1 MKNTR
6 IILASGSP
14 RRKELLE
21 MVGLEFQVMVSNQEE
36 NYSSSKPKEIVKELA
51 LMKARH
57 VAFEYLEML
66 SEKGKEQKAADDDK
80 VVIIGADTIVVIDD
94 QVLEKP
100 KDKEDAFLMISKLQD
115 NVHQVFTGVALLNK
129 VESETFQKVSFVVE
143 TKVYVNKMT
152 EDEIWDYIQTGES
165 FDKAGGYGIQG
176 GFAKFI
182 EKIEGDFYNVMGL
195 PVARVYKE
203 LKELL

>member
-1 MKNTR
+1 MWF
-6 IILASGSP
+6 
-14 RRKELLE
+14 
-21 MVGLEFQVMVSNQEE
+21 V
-36 NYSSSKPKEIVKELA
+36 
-51 LMKARH
+51 
-57 VAFEYLEML
+57 
-66 SEKGKEQKAADDDK
+66 
-80 VVIIGADTIVVIDD
+80 
-94 QVLEKP
+94 
-100 KDKEDAFLMISKLQD
+100 FLMISKLQD
-115 NVHQVFTGVALLNK
+115 NVHQVFTGVALLNQ
-129 VESETFQKVSFVVE
+129 VESETFQRVNFVVE

-152 EDEIWDYIQTGES
+152 EDEIRDYIQTGES

>member
-1 MKNTR
+1 MKNTP

-36 NYSSSKPKEIVKELA
+36 NYSSNKPKEIVKELA

-57 VAFEYLEML
+57 VAFEYLERM
-66 SEKGKEQKAADDDK
+66 SEKREGQESTDDK
-80 VVIIGADTIVVIDD
+80 VIIIGADTIVVIDD

-100 KDKEDAFLMISKLQD
+100 KDKEEAFLMISKLQD
-115 NVHQVFTGVALLNK
+115 NVHQVFTGVALLNQ
-129 VESETFQKVSFVVE
+129 VESETFQRVNFVVE

-152 EDEIWDYIQTGES
+152 EDEIRDYIQTGES